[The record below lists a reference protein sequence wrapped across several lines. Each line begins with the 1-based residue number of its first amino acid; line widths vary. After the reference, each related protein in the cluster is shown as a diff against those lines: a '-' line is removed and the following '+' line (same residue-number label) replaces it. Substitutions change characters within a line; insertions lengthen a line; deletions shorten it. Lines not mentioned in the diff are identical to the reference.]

1 MARYRSFRRA
11 RPEHLFAGLALLTSV
26 GIPALQSPM
35 ARAIGATP
43 SAPDAVRGDFNN
55 DGYADIAMGVIG
67 EGDALTKPGAVQVIY
82 GSANGLDPLA
92 APGHP
97 GNQLIFQPTP
107 GPQHFAGFGLALAV
121 GDFNGDGFGDLA
133 VGANGENIGLD
144 GNNEGSVTV
153 FYGSATG
160 LVPGSAQRLTEAT
173 PTKSN
178 QFGFFVAAG
187 DFNGDGRDDLA
198 VDALNKAV
206 NGVAGAG
213 AVLLYPG
220 SSTGLV
226 SANPAQ
232 LDADKPGT
240 KGAATYYAQ
249 FGSELAV
256 GDVNNDGRADLAVA
270 APGDTVKGKIAA
282 GAVHLFFGCSGGPN
296 CTLLNTGTDQ
306 YITQETIGVQG
317 SAEAGD
323 TFGLALAMANF
334 GRGPGADLAVGVPGE
349 GVKTAAAA
357 GVVQVFYSDGAQLTV
372 EGNQFLNQGNGWIAD
387 TAEENDRF
395 GSVLAAGNLGKSP
408 EAELVIGV
416 TFEDVGTVVDAGV
429 VHVVYGSANGL
440 SQSASQL
447 LSQDAA
453 NIPGVVTAAYGF
465 GKSLAVANFGYSAE
479 GDLAIASRDTV
490 NGQPAA
496 GAVTVLYG
504 SPGRIAGA
512 AHVQYWTQE
521 SPGVLDIAEAGDLLG
536 GASGQPGL
544 TG

>member
-1 MARYRSFRRA
+1 MARSRSFRRA
-11 RPEHLFAGLALLTSV
+11 RPAHLLAGLVLLTTV
-26 GIPALQSPM
+26 GVPALESPL
-35 ARAIGATP
+35 ARAVTATP

-55 DGYADIAMGVIG
+55 DGYADIAIGVIA
-67 EGDALTKPGAVQVIY
+67 EGDAVSKPGAVQVIY
-82 GSANGLDPLA
+82 GSANGLDA
-92 APGHP
+92 VAGPGHP
-97 GNQLIFQPTP
+97 GNQLLFSP
-107 GPQHFAGFGLALAV
+107 GPQNFAGFGLALAV

-133 VGANGENIGLD
+133 VGANGENIGID

-153 FYGSATG
+153 FYGSASG
-160 LVPGSAQRLTEAT
+160 LVAGSAQRLTEVT
-173 PTKSN
+173 PTAVN

-187 DFNGDGRDDLA
+187 DFNGDGKDDLA
-198 VDALNKAV
+198 VDVLNKAV

-226 SANPAQ
+226 SANPVQ

-240 KGAATYYAQ
+240 EGVAASYAQ

-270 APGDTVKGKIAA
+270 APGDTVKGKATA
-282 GAVHLFFGCSGGPN
+282 GSVHLFFGCSTGPN
-296 CTLLNTGTDQ
+296 CALLNTATDQ
-306 YITQETIGVQG
+306 YITQETVGVPG
-317 SAEAGD
+317 SAEVGD
-323 TFGLALAMANF
+323 SFGLALSMANF
-334 GRGPGADLAVGVPGE
+334 GRGPGVDLAIGVPGE
-349 GVKTAAAA
+349 ALGKVQGA
-357 GVVQVFYSDGAQLTV
+357 GVVHVFYSDGGQLTV
-372 EGNQFLNQGNGWIAD
+372 DGNQFLFQGNGWIAD
-387 TAEENDRF
+387 AAEAGDRF
-395 GSVLAAGNLGKSP
+395 GSVLTAGNLGRSP

-416 TFEDVGTVVDAGV
+416 TFEDVGALADAGV
-429 VHVVYGSANGL
+429 VHVAYGGAEGITL
-440 SQSASQL
+440 SASQM

-465 GKSLAVANFGYSAE
+465 GKSLAVANFGYGPE

-512 AHVQYWTQE
+512 ANVQYWTQD
-521 SPGVLDIAEAGDLLG
+521 SPGLLDIAEPGDLFG